1 MKASPEQIEKLKADA
16 AEAMKRFEEAR
27 LNSKRE
33 FHTIFINRPLEPY
46 ADLIFDY
53 FSLEVTDRVDAYMI
67 KSSKEGLIENVRDNL
82 NIAYFAKSIRS
93 GSIKG
98 SGFCISNVDDV
109 RSLKESVDSLLVFRL
124 SEPFKEIE
132 LQKGFTSITKIT
144 DNWHEAIYKL
154 PREEN
159 VIYNDEY
166 IDDSCL
172 DNMISCMENFLKE
185 AKDLEIVTQET
196 RVVDFLKKVQ
206 DMGIPMNN
214 KFYRDFYDCLVYF
227 GLIPAE
233 VKEAHDKTP
242 SKYVRENYI
251 KLKFKRALHQTSD
264 I

>member
-1 MKASPEQIEKLKADA
+1 MKASPEQIAKFKADA

-27 LNSKRE
+27 LNTKRE
-33 FHTIFINRPLEPY
+33 FHKRFINRPLEPY
-46 ADLIFDY
+46 ADSIFDY

-98 SGFCISNVDDV
+98 PGFCISNVDDV

-124 SEPFKEIE
+124 SEPFREIE
-132 LQKGFTSITKIT
+132 LQKGFISITKVT
-144 DNWHEAIYKL
+144 DNWHEVIYKL
-154 PREEN
+154 PREKD
-159 VIYNDEY
+159 VVYNDEY

-172 DNMISCMENFLKE
+172 DRMICSMETFMKE

-196 RVVDFLKKVQ
+196 RVVDFLKKAQ
-206 DMGIPMNN
+206 EMGIPMNN
-214 KFYRDFYDCLVYF
+214 KSYRDFYDCLDFF

-233 VKEAHDKTP
+233 IKEMHAKTT

-251 KLKFKRALHQTSD
+251 KSKCNRLD